1 MWLAKSK
8 RSSAL
13 INAGSNIGECIM
25 DNKEFKNEFEY
36 QETKRLLKDLLEK
49 KVINKNEFEKLL
61 VEFKGKYEPA
71 FDLIT

>member
-1 MWLAKSK
+1 
-8 RSSAL
+8 
-13 INAGSNIGECIM
+13 M

-61 VEFKGKYEPA
+61 AKFKAKYEPA

>member
-1 MWLAKSK
+1 
-8 RSSAL
+8 
-13 INAGSNIGECIM
+13 M

-61 VEFKGKYEPA
+61 AKFKAKYEPA
-71 FDLIT
+71 FDLITWLYTLLEWLIWQR

>member
-1 MWLAKSK
+1 
-8 RSSAL
+8 
-13 INAGSNIGECIM
+13 M

-36 QETKRLLKDLLEK
+36 QETKRLLKNLLEK

-61 VEFKGKYEPA
+61 AKFKEKYEPA

>member
-1 MWLAKSK
+1 
-8 RSSAL
+8 
-13 INAGSNIGECIM
+13 M

-71 FDLIT
+71 FDLITWLYTLLEWLIWQR